1 MSKTKTDLSN
11 LERQNKIF
19 EIINDQER
27 ININQICELFNVSP
41 STARRDLD
49 ELEKRNLVER
59 FHGGAIS
66 RANSLEADLPITNRS
81 ITQTLQKKQI
91 GMEAAKLIHDGDSVF
106 LASGTTVL
114 EVAKNLRNHSNL
126 QVITNSLPVLNLL
139 ADVASINVVCLGGIL
154 RRSELS
160 FTGHIAE
167 NVLEDI
173 RVDKV
178 ILGIYAINLEDGI
191 THSFA
196 QETMTDRFIIK
207 SGRKIIVVADHSK
220 LNRNSTAVIAPLS
233 SVNTLVTDSE
243 ADATF
248 VTEIRK
254 KGVQVIL
261 ANENNH

>member
-1 MSKTKTDLSN
+1 MSKHKTDLSN
-11 LERQNKIF
+11 LERQNRIF
-19 EIINDQER
+19 EMINEQER
-27 ININQICELFNVSP
+27 IDINQICTIFDVSS

-49 ELEKRNLVER
+49 ELEKRGLVER

-66 RANSLEADLPITNRS
+66 RANSLDSDLPVTNRS
-81 ITQTLQKKQI
+81 KAQSIQKKQI
-91 GMEAAKLIHDGDSVF
+91 GIEAAKLIKNGDSVF

-114 EVAKNLRNHSNL
+114 EVARNLRNHSNL
-126 QVITNSLPVLNLL
+126 QIITNSLPVLNLL
-139 ADVASINVVCLGGIL
+139 ADTPSINVVCLGGIL

-167 NVLEDI
+167 NVLQDI

-207 SGRKIIVVADHSK
+207 SGREIIVVADHSK
-220 LNRNSTAVIAPLS
+220 LNRNSTAVIAPIS
-233 SVNTLVTDSE
+233 AVQTLVTDQE
-243 ADATF
+243 ADPDF
-248 VTEIRK
+248 IRGIQE
-254 KGVQVIL
+254 KGVKVIQPH
-261 ANENNH
+261 ENAH

>member
-1 MSKTKTDLSN
+1 MSKTKTTLSN

-27 ININQICELFNVSP
+27 IDINQICELFNISP

-49 ELEKRNLVER
+49 ELEKQNLVER
-59 FHGGAIS
+59 FHGGAITRGNTLDS
-66 RANSLEADLPITNRS
+66 DLPVTNRS
-81 ITQTLQKKQI
+81 KTQYLEKKQI
-91 GMEAAKLIHDGDSVF
+91 GIEAAKLIHDGDSVF

-114 EVAKNLRNHSNL
+114 EVAKNLLHHSNL

-139 ADVASINVVCLGGIL
+139 ADISSINVVSLGGIL

-167 NVLEDI
+167 GVLENI

-196 QETMTDRFIIK
+196 QETMTDRFIIN

-220 LNRNSTAVIAPLS
+220 LNRNSTAVIAPIS
-233 SVNTLVTDSE
+233 SIDTLVTDSE
-243 ADATF
+243 ADPEF
-248 VTEIRK
+248 VAGIRE
-254 KGVQVIL
+254 KGVEVIL
-261 ANENNH
+261 AHENNH